1 MKVSAQLNNLR
12 ISPRKTRLVANFI
25 RGLDANVALTQL
37 ENNDKDVSVPM
48 KKLVESA
55 IANGEN
61 NFGIDRENMMIE
73 DVIVGAGT
81 TLKRWRPR
89 AYGRAGVILK
99 RTSQVKLVIAEKV
112 EGKNR
117 KSREE
122 MEKERKKRA
131 EEKKK
136 QEKEMLKE
144 QANKEKEA
152 KTKGGIAPET
162 SEQIRETK
170 PAGKESAKSNWTSKI
185 FRRKSM

>member
-12 ISPRKTRLVANFI
+12 VSPRKTRLVANFI
-25 RGLDANVALTQL
+25 RGLDADAALVQL
-37 ENNDKDVSVPM
+37 ENNGKDVSVPM

-61 NFGIDRENMMIE
+61 NFGIDRNNMVIE
-73 DVIVGAGT
+73 DVMVGAGT

-89 AYGRAGVILK
+89 AYGRAGAILK

-144 QANKEKEA
+144 QAQKEKE
-152 KTKGGIAPET
+152 TKAHAGTVPEK
-162 SEQIRETK
+162 SEPARDVK
-170 PAGKESAKSNWTSKI
+170 PSGKDTAKSNWTSKI